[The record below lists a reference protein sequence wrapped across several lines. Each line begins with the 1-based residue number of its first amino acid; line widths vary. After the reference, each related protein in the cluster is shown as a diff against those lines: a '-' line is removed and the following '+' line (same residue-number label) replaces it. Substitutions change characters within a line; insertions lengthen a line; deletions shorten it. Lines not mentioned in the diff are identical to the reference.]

1 MISRPAA
8 LALAALA
15 AAPAL
20 AAAQTS
26 TAPYVPPFQGTAPGV
41 AWNTVDLGTCSV
53 ASGTAVVN
61 GAFAGCNSGN
71 NSGIASPAFATA
83 AFGSIWTAANG
94 GYGGSPTTYLQAIT
108 PGTSQ
113 ASPGIMVT
121 GIDAPQAGVQGGSYL
136 WVAGATAEQG
146 NGRTAAMVVGVDSA
160 GTVRKRFTS
169 RVRAVGGMGQSV
181 AYGAGKVWVGDAA
194 NRIYALSP
202 STGKLQR
209 TISTPNTKGL
219 AVSGSTL
226 WATSATGRTVRVF
239 NTSTGTQRAVFKVTG
254 SPNAVVS
261 ASGSVWV
268 FSQRYLYR
276 YNPRSLKQTGRYAA
290 PLSQSGWLGAVAGPG
305 GIWASN
311 YVAQV
316 VRFNTST
323 RTFDVNATWSNG
335 DVAGG
340 IGSAGGA
347 VWVANRGFSPAPVSH
362 SVTRFVPSP

>member
-1 MISRPAA
+1 MIRRRTF
-8 LALAALA
+8 LALAALG

-20 AAAQTS
+20 AIAQTS
-26 TAPYVPPFQGTAPGV
+26 TAPYVPPFSGTATGV
-41 AWNTVDLGTCSV
+41 AWSTVDLRTCSV

-61 GAFAGCNSGN
+61 GAFAGCN

-83 AFGSIWTAANG
+83 AFGNIWTAANG
-94 GYGGSPTTYLQAIT
+94 GYGGPATTYLQAINPST
-108 PGTSQ
+108 SQVLPGTM
-113 ASPGIMVT
+113 IT

-146 NGRTAAMVVGVDSA
+146 NGRTATVVVGVDST

-169 RVRAVGGMGQSV
+169 RAKAVAGMGQSV
-181 AYGAGKVWVGDAA
+181 AYGAGRVWVGDST

-202 STGKLQR
+202 STGALQR
-209 TISTPNTKGL
+209 TISTPNTRGL

-239 NTSTGTQRAVFKVTG
+239 NTSTGAQRAVFKVTG

-268 FSQRYLYR
+268 FSQAYLYR
-276 YNPRSLKQTGRYAA
+276 YNPKTLKQVARYAA
-290 PLSQSGWLGAVAGPG
+290 PPSQSGWLGAVPGPG

-323 RTFDVNATWSNG
+323 RTFDVSATWSNG
-335 DVAGG
+335 NVAGS

-347 VWVANRGFSPAPVSH
+347 VWVANGGISPAPVGH
-362 SVTRFVPSP
+362 SVTRFLPAQ